1 MHHGDLIS
9 QELMALEKKYWNAI
23 KDRDANTAA
32 SLSSDTCVVVGAQ
45 GVGELD
51 KRTLRKMLQSASY
64 DLKEFSFEDVHI
76 HKVRDD
82 VVAMA
87 YKVKER
93 VAVDGK
99 DIELEAFD
107 SSVWIWQDGKWV
119 CAVHTE
125 SIAGDP
131 FGRH

>member
-9 QELMALEKKYWNAI
+9 QELMTLEKKYWKAI
-23 KDRDANTAA
+23 KDKDPKTAA
-32 SLSSDTCVVVGAQ
+32 SLSLDPCVVVGAQ
-45 GVGELD
+45 GIGELD
-51 KRTLRKMLQSASY
+51 RRTLKKMLQSATY

-76 HKVRDD
+76 SKISDD
-82 VVAMA
+82 VVSVA
-87 YKVKER
+87 YKVKETL
-93 VAVDGK
+93 AVGGE
-99 DIELEAFD
+99 DIQLEAYD
-107 SSVWIWQDGKWV
+107 ASVWVWRDGKWV

>member
-23 KDRDANTAA
+23 KDKDPKTAA
-32 SLSSDTCVVVGAQ
+32 SLSLDPCVVVGAQ
-45 GVGELD
+45 GIGEFD
-51 KRTLRKMLQSASY
+51 KKTLKRMLGSATY
-64 DLKEFSFEDVHI
+64 DLKEFAFEDVHV
-76 HKVRDD
+76 HKVSDD
-82 VVAMA
+82 VVTVI
-87 YKVKER
+87 YKVKEKLSL
-93 VAVDGK
+93 DGN
-99 DIELEAFD
+99 DLQLEAYD
-107 SSVWIWQDGKWV
+107 SSVWVWREGKWV